1 MNKLLILAAFVVG
14 CGGGAAPTETKP
26 AEPAAPAPEAAPAA
40 PAAPVMDGKA
50 IYEQNCQTCHQAD
63 GTGAVN
69 GQSIAGNY
77 AERLG
82 KTDEELFNSIKNGF
96 TGQIGS
102 MPAWGGTLNDDQIKA
117 VLGYVR
123 ATYGGGAAP
132 AAPAAP
138 AEGAASGS

>member
-14 CGGGAAPTETKP
+14 CGGGSTPAPVETKP
-26 AEPAAPAPEAAPAA
+26 AEPVATPEPVAAPAPG
-40 PAAPVMDGKA
+40 MDGKA
-50 IYEQNCQTCHQAD
+50 LYEQNCQTCHQAD

-77 AERLG
+77 AERLA
-82 KTDEELFNSIKNGF
+82 KPDEELTNSIKNGF
-96 TGQIGS
+96 TGTIGS

-123 ATYGGGAAP
+123 ATYGGAA
-132 AAPAAP
+132 AAAP
-138 AEGAASGS
+138 AEGAAAGS